1 MRKQNYFCYNRND
14 EIIGKNALSGLVTQ
28 SLVSELKK
36 KKTELRVG
44 AKEKSVI
51 LRIFSQLKSCALY
64 TEIGEE

>member
-36 KKTELRVG
+36 KKNWTESWCEG
-44 AKEKSVI
+44 KKCDSAYI
-51 LRIFSQLKSCALY
+51 
-64 TEIGEE
+64 